1 MSIWSSLFG
10 KQEIKPAVG
19 GQMISTTELPAEL
32 KPYYKDILT
41 KAQALYN
48 DKTDQGYQLYE
59 GATLADFTP
68 EQKQVQSGISGLV
81 GSQAPVYQ
89 EAMGMTRDAATPFT
103 TEQVEEYMSPYQQA
117 VTDIEKRE
125 ATKQYQSNVVPQLAA
140 QAAMTQPFG
149 GSRQAILE
157 GMAADTQ
164 QRLLGDIQAKGSAQG
179 YTDAINR
186 LESDRLAKGQGASQL
201 ANLGSGQ
208 YRAASTELSN
218 LQLVGDEKQK
228 RDQTVLD
235 EAFKQKL
242 EELQFPY
249 DTMGK
254 YQSMVIGAPMGQT
267 TYSKPQAAVMGPSF
281 GQQLIGGLGGLGN
294 IYGSFTGKTIGGQ
307 PYTQAGLPVTSKHG
321 GSVGA
326 KIGGGLSTLIKRAN
340 GKNIGSPI
348 NVDTKIGL
356 DMSQF
361 NPKEG
366 GPANNNEDET
376 FKTNFGIN
384 SMDAYQNYI
393 LNFAG
398 PYSER
403 FKQSEAD
410 LQESNKLME
419 KDLARDKSYLQA
431 DRDNAQFNREQAA
444 FTAMARLG
452 TDQDVT
458 DAPGGGVG
466 QILTMLGKAGPEI
479 GAAEAASRAN
489 IRQQDREVG
498 KLEIQYKKA
507 MASGNLELANTY
519 MAQLQALSGEYA
531 KYMTAKAAGL
541 EASGIGDLTPESIN
555 DIIGK
560 VGAQT
565 NPNFKLLLTK
575 GATIKG
581 LNDAIPNPLREGA
594 TGTWT
599 QNEILVWAQNNARQQ
614 MEIAVGKGAVYP
626 NAQLDFEQLITT
638 NIIKLFQNANPT
650 AADVSEGAKKTI
662 NDGIVDGVKVP
673 NSTIGNAKNIILGT
687 Q

>member
-89 EAMGMTRDAATPFT
+89 EAMGMTRDAATPFS
-103 TEQVEEYMSPYQQA
+103 TEQIEEYMSPYQQA

-125 ATKQYQSNVVPQLAA
+125 ATKQYQSSVVPGLAA
-140 QAAMTQPFG
+140 QAAQAQSFG

-218 LQLVGDEKQK
+218 LQLVGEEKQ
-228 RDQTVLD
+228 RQNQTALD

-242 EELQFPY
+242 EEQQFPY

-294 IYGSFTGKTIGGQ
+294 LYGSFTGRTIGGQ
-307 PYTQAGLPVTSKHG
+307 PYNPGVAPTASKHG

-340 GKNIGSPI
+340 GDQVDKVDDIKIQGKYDLPI
-348 NVDTKIGL
+348 RQTVPQGFQYNSQLSAYDNQQLAAANYFKELANTKKTMG
-356 DMSQF
+356 
-361 NPKEG
+361 E
-366 GPANNNEDET
+366 ANKLRKTLIDE
-376 FKTNFGIN
+376 
-384 SMDAYQNYI
+384 
-393 LNFAG
+393 
-398 PYSER
+398 
-403 FKQSEAD
+403 KQSQVDAT
-410 LQESNKLME
+410 K
-419 KDLARDKSYLQA
+419 
-431 DRDNAQFNREQAA
+431 DNAQFNREQALFSAMSNSA
-444 FTAMARLG
+444 FAPE
-452 TDQDVT
+452 VT
-458 DAPGGGVG
+458 NAPGGAG
-466 QILTMLGKAGPEI
+466 QILTMLAKIGPQV
-479 GAAEAASRAN
+479 GAAESKQRALVKE
-489 IRQQDREVG
+489 QQDAITPLKIKYQEAMATGNLALAEALMTQLNSLNTSEAQRITALSSGAVSKLSSTLKPKAVQDLAATMVGDLMVVTADGTYKPEG
-498 KLEIQYKKA
+498 KLTPQANQLSKA
-507 MASGNLELANTY
+507 FRDAEQQMQNS
-519 MAQLQALSGEYA
+519 SSA
-531 KYMTAKAAGL
+531 KIRHK
-541 EASGIGDLTPESIN
+541 
-555 DIIGK
+555 GK
-560 VGAQT
+560 VYTINMTDLGAEEGT
-565 NPNFKLLLTK
+565 TFKQMINETGMEALQGSLMRHIAEITGLAANDDIVDYQQKNLDPTFP
-575 GATIKG
+575 TEDEIKG
-581 LNDAIPNPLREGA
+581 NFLKP
-594 TGTWT
+594 
-599 QNEILVWAQNNARQQ
+599 
-614 MEIAVGKGAVYP
+614 
-626 NAQLDFEQLITT
+626 
-638 NIIKLFQNANPT
+638 
-650 AADVSEGAKKTI
+650 KKKSRT
-662 NDGIVDGVKVP
+662 
-673 NSTIGNAKNIILGT
+673 
-687 Q
+687 